1 MVINHNISA
10 VFPMARFQMLHL
22 IILWIWTDIWG
33 ITVLSKWAVIALET
47 LSSANGLSHVS

>member
-10 VFPMARFQMLHL
+10 VFLMARFQMLHL
-22 IILWIWTDIWG
+22 IFLWIWG
-33 ITVLSKWAVIALET
+33 ITVLSKWAVMALET